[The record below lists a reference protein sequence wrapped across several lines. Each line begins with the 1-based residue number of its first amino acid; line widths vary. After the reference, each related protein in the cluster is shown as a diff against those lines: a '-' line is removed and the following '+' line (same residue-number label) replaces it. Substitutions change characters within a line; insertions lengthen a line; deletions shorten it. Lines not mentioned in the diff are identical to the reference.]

1 MELASCI
8 FGILFNRHF
17 GFWNRRYFLS
27 GILDCLIVDIVIL
40 DLWIMDII
48 QLYLSCKGGTV
59 IVIFMQLLE
68 KDWKLYDQKLGGLIW
83 IKSSDGFLK
92 TKDWR
97 KCWSVPNNPEM
108 AYFLVR
114 GEKYFPGLSPSTSS
128 HQPGHNHTRNEW
140 ILLLTVHWGTPHI
153 KKTFSFRH
161 CPNYLSPPES
171 LKRAL
176 KM

>member
-1 MELASCI
+1 MHLGIDADAMDYTNDQLKQDARCKMLKKCGNSKILKPPVSDQWLLSCEGKFCNMWDVIQQMELASCI

-48 QLYLSCKGGTV
+48 QLYSSCKGGTV

-97 KCWSVPNNPEM
+97 KSAEVSQTIQRWPI
-108 AYFLVR
+108 F
-114 GEKYFPGLSPSTSS
+114 
-128 HQPGHNHTRNEW
+128 
-140 ILLLTVHWGTPHI
+140 
-153 KKTFSFRH
+153 
-161 CPNYLSPPES
+161 
-171 LKRAL
+171 
-176 KM
+176 